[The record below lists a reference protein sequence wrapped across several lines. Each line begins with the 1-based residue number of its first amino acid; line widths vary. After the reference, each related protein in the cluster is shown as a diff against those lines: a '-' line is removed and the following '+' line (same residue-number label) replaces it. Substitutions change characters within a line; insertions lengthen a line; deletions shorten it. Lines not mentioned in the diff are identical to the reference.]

1 MKGWK
6 DRGEKRD
13 TAGDG
18 TGGRGGRVGRGFP
31 GISRLLF
38 AGRFVRLET
47 NCGDGVSLTTARTG
61 QRKGDECETEL
72 TLSLTET
79 TFLFQLQ
86 RLTGV
91 KKASVPRYHPSLKSL
106 PLKTARN
113 RPLGAQSSTSYAK
126 QDCLEGVFLGKN
138 SVLVRTIR
146 RVNPLSFH
154 SPLAWADG

>member
-1 MKGWK
+1 MK
-6 DRGEKRD
+6 RE
-13 TAGDG
+13 TLPG
-18 TGGRGGRVGRGFP
+18 TGREDGHFQEFP
-31 GISRLLF
+31 GISCLLF

-113 RPLGAQSSTSYAK
+113 RPLGAQSSTSCAK
-126 QDCLEGVFLGKN
+126 RDCLEGVFGGKN
-138 SVLVRTIR
+138 PAIAPTNR
-146 RVNPLSFH
+146 RAETLSIL
-154 SPLAWADG
+154 PP